1 MAISDIRQPVRPFLA
16 GLSGWPGVFI
26 ALVVLAFALFTA
38 LPGTVEGKS
47 LAVLHGLCA
56 QQPTHSYYFGEARLP
71 FDARMTGIYGG
82 FALTIGALFLRGRWR
97 AAGMRDIGVIVALV
111 LMALPLAVD
120 GANSFLKDIELPYL
134 YEPRNFLRTITG
146 LLLGTSLATFV
157 WLLVNQTA
165 FQPSQKSEANVW
177 NGLKEL
183 VLVVAGQLAV
193 AAAIGLS
200 DLPLRLPLTYVLMA
214 SAATVVSGLLLPFVL
229 LITRSE
235 QRAMTTGDLA
245 RPATFAL
252 LAAVVFI
259 AGMSGGRFLLEAL
272 LGLPATAPA

>member
-1 MAISDIRQPVRPFLA
+1 MSGLRQPARPLLS
-16 GLSGWPGVFI
+16 GLSGWSGVFI
-26 ALVVLAFALFTA
+26 VLVVLALALFTA

-82 FALTIGALFLRGRWR
+82 FALTAGVLFLRGRWR
-97 AAGMRDIGVIVALV
+97 ATGMRNVGVIVALV
-111 LMALPLAVD
+111 LLVVPLAMD
-120 GANSFLKDIELPYL
+120 GTNSFLKDVELPYL

-146 LLLGTSLATFV
+146 LMLGTSLATFV

-165 FQPSQKSEANVW
+165 FQPSKKSETNVW
-177 NGLKEL
+177 RSLKEL
-183 VLVVAGQLAV
+183 GLVLAGQFAV
-193 AAAIGLS
+193 VAAIGFS
-200 DLPLRLPLTYVLMA
+200 DLPLRLPLTYALMA
-214 SAATVVSGLLLPFVL
+214 SAAAVVSGLLLPFVL
-229 LITRSE
+229 LVTRSE
-235 QRAMTTGDLA
+235 QRARATSELA

-252 LAAVVFI
+252 LAALVFI